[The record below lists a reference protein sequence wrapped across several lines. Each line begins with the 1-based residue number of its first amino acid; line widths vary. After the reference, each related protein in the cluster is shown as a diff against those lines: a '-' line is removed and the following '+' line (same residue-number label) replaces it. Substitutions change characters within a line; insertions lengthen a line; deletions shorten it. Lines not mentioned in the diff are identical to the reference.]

1 MKMHTFQDRSALL
14 AACKTIKKDVSAN
27 GVSAFYVHYVHGG
40 GTAYLAQRRGD
51 AIMLHSSRGGRD
63 RKCRSASDIANV
75 LCNPYEIIIGCENN
89 S

>member
-14 AACKTIKKDVSAN
+14 AACKTIQKDVSAN
-27 GVSAFYVHYVHGG
+27 DVSAFVAMYVHGG
-40 GTAYLAQRRGD
+40 CTAYLATKRGD
-51 AIMLHSSRGGRD
+51 AIMLHSSHGGRD
-63 RKCRSASDIANV
+63 KKCRSASDIANV